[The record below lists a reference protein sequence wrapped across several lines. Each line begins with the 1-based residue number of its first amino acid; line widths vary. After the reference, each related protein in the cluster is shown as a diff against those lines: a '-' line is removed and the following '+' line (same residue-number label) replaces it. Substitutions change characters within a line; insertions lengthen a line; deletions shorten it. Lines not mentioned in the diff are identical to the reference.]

1 MDINYPVFIFVFEVL
16 RDALNLCR
24 KPLSLIVFLWLIQ
37 VALVPLSSALV
48 TTLSPTCGIPWI
60 RELPFCRHRHG
71 LDAAF
76 PQWAD
81 YPRFMNVQSSTFEQL
96 LDTAVGNSG
105 LSLDIKKAEMAVMD
119 LAVVVRSSTLGSRDI
134 LGETLV
140 AFAHDARKVGRG
152 LQRLSSKVAAA
163 VDLIMATNEYAITTI
178 SKTQQSSSDSF
189 SSKAMTYLFPDL
201 STERAVLRSF
211 AEAMRTLSTV
221 VERLILFAELEL
233 ANLEALEER
242 LAVLYEMV
250 VQENSAISTTKAELL
265 QDIWTWL
272 GGNRNLLKG
281 YDEHLDLLSRI
292 ADYRKR
298 ALVQVI
304 SALHI
309 LRALSNDMEGLR
321 EQMSKP
327 ALSGQTIPVEIQIS
341 SIELG
346 LRRLQNSRALAREKE
361 EASAELSYLEDETTK
376 KVFAALDAYKVDLAH
391 PSET

>member
-1 MDINYPVFIFVFEVL
+1 MDINFRIFIFVYEVL

-24 KPLSLIVFLWLIQ
+24 KPLSLIVFLWLIG
-37 VALVPLSSALV
+37 VAVSPLSSVLV
-48 TTLSPTCGIPWI
+48 TTLSPTCSIPWI
-60 RELPFCRHRHG
+60 RDFPLCRQRG
-71 LDAAF
+71 PDATF
-76 PQWAD
+76 PHWAD

-105 LSLDIKKAEMAVMD
+105 LSLDIKKAEMAVLD
-119 LAVVVRSSTLGSRDI
+119 LAVVVKSSKLASRDI

-163 VDLIMATNEYAITTI
+163 VDLIMATNEYAIATI
-178 SKTQQSSSDSF
+178 SKTQQSSSL
-189 SSKAMTYLFPDL
+189 SSKAITFLFPDS
-201 STERAVLRSF
+201 STERAVLRTF

-233 ANLEALEER
+233 ANLEKLEER

-250 VQENSAISTTKAELL
+250 VQENSAISSTKAELL

-272 GGNRNLLKG
+272 GANRNVLKG
-281 YDEHLDLLSRI
+281 YDEHLDLLSRV

-309 LRALSNDMEGLR
+309 LRALSNDMESLR

-346 LRRLQNSRALAREKE
+346 IRRLQNSRALAREKE
-361 EASAELSYLEDETTK
+361 EASTESSLMEDETTK
-376 KVFAALDAYKVDLAH
+376 KVFAALDAYKVDLGP
-391 PSET
+391 PSEA